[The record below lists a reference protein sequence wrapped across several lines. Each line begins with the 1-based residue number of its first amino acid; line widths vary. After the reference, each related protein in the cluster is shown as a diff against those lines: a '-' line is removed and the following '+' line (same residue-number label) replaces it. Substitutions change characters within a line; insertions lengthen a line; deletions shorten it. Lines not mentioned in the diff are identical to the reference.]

1 MGDQL
6 MTIRLN
12 GSDLTVTQVMAVARH
27 GEAVALA
34 PEAVAAMCRARVV
47 VQDVLAG
54 DEPVY
59 GLTTGVGER
68 KAFLLDPAER
78 RQFNL
83 RLVLNH
89 GSPRATRPRP
99 TWSAARCSAWP
110 TATPRASPASG
121 PSWPRSVPAGSADL
135 PLHPAH
141 PRRGQGRA
149 GLRPDHPGARAQ
161 LLAVQ
166 SRRGGACG

>member
-1 MGDQL
+1 

-34 PEAVAAMCRARVV
+34 PEAVAAMGRARAV

-54 DEPVY
+54 GEPVY

-89 GSPRATRPRP
+89 RIAQGDAAPADVVRGAMLCLANSYAKGVTGVRPE
-99 TWSAARCSAWP
+99 
-110 TATPRASPASG
+110 
-121 PSWPRSVPAGSADL
+121 
-135 PLHPAH
+135 
-141 PRRGQGRA
+141 
-149 GLRPDHPGARAQ
+149 
-161 LLAVQ
+161 LA
-166 SRRGGACG
+166 